1 MALVLREK
9 ATGLPGTAAE
19 VVVDLLGFGL
29 PGSFSSKSCCLAS
42 SADMMLCRKIS
53 VHSTSTWSK
62 CLPFRPFWPQSRESP
77 ISPPR
82 AFFDPRIRVSQSF
95 LDTLLYEVEA
105 PSMLKRALVMTV
117 LSDDRLQPY

>member
-53 VHSTSTWSK
+53 VHSTSMWSQMLTLQTFLATIARK
-62 CLPFRPFWPQSRESP
+62 PNKSP
-77 ISPPR
+77 SC
-82 AFFDPRIRVSQSF
+82 F
-95 LDTLLYEVEA
+95 L
-105 PSMLKRALVMTV
+105 
-117 LSDDRLQPY
+117 